1 MKKKNM
7 KINEK
12 KAEKK
17 RGNKERIKC
26 WNIHKEEEKEVKN
39 KNTKVGEKNKRWKKS
54 GRKIERREK
63 FVDNWKKEKI

>member
-1 MKKKNM
+1 MKKKHED
-7 KINEK
+7 KRKEGR
-12 KAEKK
+12 KK

-39 KNTKVGEKNKRWKKS
+39 KNTKVGEKNKRWKRS